1 MQRPNAL
8 TILAIAIC
16 LAVLFF
22 VVPLFWLAV
31 LVYVVFLLILG
42 WSAVRYRGAGWVSGL
57 LFVGLCVSIPV
68 WVGVGYLVF
77 CWVSGSQE
85 LK

>member
-1 MQRPNAL
+1 
-8 TILAIAIC
+8 
-16 LAVLFF
+16 
-22 VVPLFWLAV
+22 
-31 LVYVVFLLILG
+31 LLILG

-77 CWVSGSQE
+77 CWVSGNPD
-85 LK
+85 LR